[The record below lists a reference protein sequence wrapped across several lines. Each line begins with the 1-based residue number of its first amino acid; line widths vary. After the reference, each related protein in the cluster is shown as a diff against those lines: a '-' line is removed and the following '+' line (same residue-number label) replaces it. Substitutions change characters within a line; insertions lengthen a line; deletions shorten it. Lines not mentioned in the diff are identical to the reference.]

1 MDHRRAVS
9 ALASDLGVL
18 ADVIGA
24 SGTEAGP
31 LKLQLRGPLSLAATV
46 SLHHGEKIL
55 SDAGARRDLAE
66 SLADGAAGHLRD
78 LRRVTGAGPLAVVIE
93 EPEAAAILEGTIP
106 TASGYRTLRA
116 MPRHEA
122 TGHWAAL
129 VHGLRDAGAETV
141 VLSPGPGFPSAPTAG
156 GTTWGDLV
164 GDALA
169 AGFDTLMLGAGADMG
184 AWERM
189 AELVDEGGQLWLEA
203 IDPLGVLP
211 GVNATVERIH
221 RPFRMIGMPD
231 AQLGALTLLPAPGL
245 EQTTPETVRRVLY
258 RLTQTADA
266 LDQLRV
272 GG

>member
-1 MDHRRAVS
+1 M
-9 ALASDLGVL
+9 L

-24 SGTEAGP
+24 SGTKAGP

-66 SLADGAAGHLRD
+66 SLADGAAGHVRD
-78 LRRVTGAGPLAVVIE
+78 VQRVTGAGPLTVVIE
-93 EPEAAAILEGTIP
+93 EPEAAAVLEGTIP

-116 MPRHEA
+116 VPRHEA
-122 TGHWAAL
+122 TAHWAEL
-129 VHGLRDAGAETV
+129 VHSLRDAGAGTV
-141 VLSPGPGFPSAPTAG
+141 VLSPGPGFPSAPTSG
-156 GTTWGDLV
+156 GTTWRALV

-169 AGFDTLMLGAGADMG
+169 AGFDTLVMESGADIG

-189 AELVDEGGQLWLEA
+189 AELVDGGGQLWLEA
-203 IDPLGVLP
+203 LDPLAELP
-211 GVNATVERIH
+211 GVTAAVERIH
-221 RPFRMIGMPD
+221 RPLRMIGVPD
-231 AQLGALTLLPAPGL
+231 AHLGALTLLPGPGL
-245 EQTTPETVRRVLY
+245 EQTTPETVRRVLH